1 MCWRDFDKGTG
12 KLQVKN
18 NSEKWSGF
26 FFFRFPL
33 IFVLCVFLFCFVC
46 VYVCVC
52 VCVCVCVFVVL
63 SFVPLVHFFLYFLV
77 VVFLEPYFEFF
88 KILCNRF
95 WKSQFVQDL
104 VRRALTCKT
113 TKHRFFTNCH
123 TLICNVALRDTG
135 SYFG

>member
-1 MCWRDFDKGTG
+1 MVCAEEISIKEQVNYRWKIIRKNGGDFF
-12 KLQVKN
+12 
-18 NSEKWSGF
+18 S
-26 FFFRFPL
+26 
-33 IFVLCVFLFCFVC
+33 FVFLWFLFCVCFCFALCVC
-46 VYVCVC
+46 VFALCVC
-52 VCVCVCVFVVL
+52 VCVLFCLLFLL
-63 SFVPLVHFFLYFLV
+63 STFFFIV

>member
-1 MCWRDFDKGTG
+1 MVCAEEISIKEQVNYRWKIIRKNGVDFF
-12 KLQVKN
+12 
-18 NSEKWSGF
+18 S
-26 FFFRFPL
+26 
-33 IFVLCVFLFCFVC
+33 FVFLWFLFCVC
-46 VYVCVC
+46 FCVALLCFVCVC
-52 VCVCVCVFVVL
+52 VCVCVVL